1 MQFQF
6 DSFADFLSMSGHGI
20 YVWIAYG
27 VSFAAL
33 AVLAIQ
39 PVVRRRQ
46 LQRDLARQQRIQSRR
61 QNRAPVRAEAPVT
74 SE

>member
-6 DSFADFLSMSGHGI
+6 ANFADFLTMSGHGI

-27 VSFAAL
+27 VSFTAL

-39 PVVRRRQ
+39 PMVRRRQ
-46 LQRDLARQQRIQSRR
+46 LQRELARQQRIQSRR
-61 QNRAPVRAEAPVT
+61 QNRAPAHAAVPVT

>member
-6 DSFADFLSMSGHGI
+6 SSFADFLTMSGHGV

-33 AVLAIQ
+33 ALLALQ

-46 LQRDLARQQRIQSRR
+46 LQRDLVRLQRIQTRR
-61 QNRAPVRAEAPVT
+61 QNRTPDHTETLVSTE
-74 SE
+74 